1 MALVSLSLALS
12 DLAHGSL
19 PTSSVRWLF
28 FGLHGSAGA
37 GAAAGSV
44 RRSETLEQQHVGTHT
59 HVTGSC
65 LPLATK
71 LESINN

>member
-1 MALVSLSLALS
+1 MGLVSLSLALS

-19 PTSSVRWLF
+19 PTSSVRQT

-37 GAAAGSV
+37 EAAAGSV

-65 LPLATK
+65 LPLTTK